1 MIDRGTS
8 KKIITR
14 LKKEYPDVA
23 PPLKY
28 INIYQLC
35 IAVVLSAQTTDNQ
48 VNRVTPILFKK
59 YGDFAA
65 LAFADVNEV
74 EHIIKP
80 TGFYHTKAKHIIALS
95 QHVIEKFNGN
105 LPADRGKLMSLPGIG
120 RKSANVILAAGFNVP
135 SIPVDT
141 HVARVALRIGY
152 CSSKKV
158 YEIETMLMESIDESE
173 WITAHFLFIY
183 HGRNT
188 CMARKPQCSNCPIT
202 VWCSFEN
209 KNL

>member
-48 VNRVTPILFKK
+48 VNRVTPILFKR

-65 LAFADVNEV
+65 MAFADVNEV
-74 EHIIKP
+74 ENIIKP

-120 RKSANVILAAGFNVP
+120 RKSANVILAMGFNVP
-135 SIPVDT
+135 AIPVDT
-141 HVARVALRIGY
+141 HVARVAHRIGY

>member
-48 VNRVTPILFKK
+48 VNRVTPILFKR

-65 LAFADVNEV
+65 MAFADVNEV
-74 EHIIKP
+74 ENIIKP

-135 SIPVDT
+135 AIPVDT
-141 HVARVALRIGY
+141 HVARVAHRIGY
-152 CSSKKV
+152 CSSKKI

>member
-48 VNRVTPILFKK
+48 VNRVTPILFKR

-105 LPADRGKLMSLPGIG
+105 LPADRVQLMSLPGIG
-120 RKSANVILAAGFNVP
+120 RKSANVILAAGFGVP
-135 SIPVDT
+135 AIPVDT
-141 HVARVALRIGY
+141 HVARVAHRIGY